1 MEQTYDDGLGSSV
14 NLIIVTMFVLV
25 IALFGGAVAWANYF
39 TISGAVIASGTVVV
53 ETNVKHIQ
61 HQDGGIV
68 KAVDVANGDVVKAG
82 DILMTLDDTSIGA
95 SLAIA
100 QARLADLT
108 AQEARLIAERNRD
121 EKILTSSNS
130 EQFAAK
136 GSYAAFREGQL
147 KLFESRKN
155 RIANEKLQLAEQISQ
170 LDNAI
175 IGYKAQLD
183 ARNAQLE
190 LVSEELKNIRE
201 LFRENLVPATRV
213 STLERE
219 VLQVQADI
227 GELKSKI
234 AQQRQ
239 AIAERQI
246 QLLQVDETF
255 TTQVLEAL
263 SKVQTEISGLRE
275 ELVVLSDRNER
286 LYIKAPRAG
295 VIHDLAVHTIGA
307 IIAPGERVMSIVPSD
322 DQLIIEARVDPT
334 SINQLYIDQR
344 ANLRFASL
352 DPRTTPEIVGE
363 VKSISA
369 DLLLDQITGQHF
381 YQIRIEINAEELAKL
396 GEQRIVPGMPV
407 EAFITTQDRTVLSYL
422 IKPIADQI
430 AHSLRER

>member
-1 MEQTYDDGLGSSV
+1 MEQTYDEDLGSSV

-53 ETNVKHIQ
+53 ESNVKHIQ

-68 KAVDVANGDVVKAG
+68 KTVDVANGDVVKAG
-82 DILMTLDDTSIGA
+82 DVLLRLDDTSIGA

-100 QARLADLT
+100 QSRLDDLT
-108 AQEARLIAERNRD
+108 GQEARLIAERNRD
-121 EKILTSSNS
+121 ENILFSSSS
-130 EQFAAK
+130 EQLSPSDSQAK
-136 GSYAAFREGQL
+136 FREGQL

-175 IGYKAQLD
+175 IGYEAQLN
-183 ARNAQLE
+183 ARKAQLE
-190 LVSEELKNIRE
+190 LASEELKNIRE

-275 ELVVLSDRNER
+275 ELVVLNDRNER
-286 LYIKAPRAG
+286 LYIKAPRG
-295 VIHDLAVHTIGA
+295 GIVHDLAVHTIGA
-307 IIAPGERVMSIVPSD
+307 IVAPGERVMSIVPSD

-334 SINQLYIDQR
+334 SINQLYVNQT

-352 DPRTTPEIVGE
+352 DPRTTPEIAGE

-381 YQIRIEINAEELAKL
+381 YQIRIKIKPEELAKL